1 MPLYLAVLLSGCVIK
16 DVGLT
21 VEHSIKGDYYL
32 SSEKFEQ
39 GRDSF
44 ALEVQ
49 QNPDSAMAHYYY
61 GRFLLQDSDYKLA
74 LEHLK
79 KAAKLDSDNPDY
91 HFWTGAAYGTQKM
104 IKEEEASYRLALEWD
119 SNHLQSLVYLGHVEL
134 RKKRYEEALDLYGR
148 ALDIWPASPSSLYN
162 RALIF
167 HKLGRSPE
175 EKRGWL
181 TYLSYY
187 PSGAKARRA
196 TNYLNMLGDFT
207 YRNHVLGVRT
217 VTTEKIWF
225 EPFSAE
231 LDSSSFPSLNL
242 IGEIFTNLDRG
253 KLQIV
258 VYQKNNKKL
267 ARQKAINIRSYLL
280 KEFPQL
286 APKKLGVSWFEESH
300 KLTVNKKKLTNDES
314 VSFFI
319 TES

>member
-162 RALIF
+162 RALILQR
-167 HKLGRSPE
+167 LGRTPE
-175 EKRGWL
+175 ERVAWL
-181 TYLSYY
+181 DYLYQY
-187 PSGAKARRA
+187 PSGSKARRA
-196 TNYLNMLGDFT
+196 TEYLNRAGDFNF
-207 YRNHVLGVRT
+207 RNHYLGATAVT
-217 VTTEKIWF
+217 VEKIRF
-225 EPFSAE
+225 VPFTAE
-231 LDSSSFPSLNL
+231 LAEASHESLNL
-242 IGEIFTNLDRG
+242 IGEVFQDMEKGT
-253 KLQIV
+253 LQIV
-258 VYQKNNKKL
+258 TYQLKNK
-267 ARQKAINIRSYLL
+267 
-280 KEFPQL
+280 QL
-286 APKKLGVSWFEESH
+286 AKERAIAIKQFLHAKFPMLTAKQIGVSWFAEPQNISIRGKELSI
-300 KLTVNKKKLTNDES
+300 DEA
-314 VSFFI
+314 VSFLV
-319 TES
+319 TN